1 MIQTVISKLNFAKVF
16 FLSIISSCLT
26 LGFIGAVNKLI
37 NKQLSEKNL
46 NFDLNFCVLLG
57 VFICL
62 YALTRIYFSFSTIKL
77 SQNLFWKLRTEVV
90 SLMSG
95 ANYKEFKKLSDQI
108 TSCLINDITV
118 LTQSAEHS
126 IYFLTSLLT
135 MFLCIG
141 YLAYLSVLLFF
152 ITLTVIIFG
161 GFVYYASFR
170 RNQFFLKAARAEEDK
185 FVGLLTSL
193 TDGFKEI
200 SIDRNKKKTLGEIKL
215 GDVAKQSIDLNT
227 KAFTGISLNQLIGQI
242 LFFTLILTVLLYSH
256 SALGLSVTISV
267 NFVFILMFLRSAIE
281 TTMVLLPSL
290 YQANI
295 AYRRIINLKN
305 SLNKLPFESQGNTQ
319 STFDNFSKIILRQLV
334 HSYPGNS
341 NKEHGF
347 NLGPIDLEISKGD
360 VCFIFGSN
368 GSGKTTLILLL
379 LGLLKPSAGS
389 IVIDDKVI
397 SKDNNEAFKML
408 FGVVFSD
415 YFLFD
420 QIFSSAIQ
428 DATVNEYL
436 EIFELSLKVKWINKA
451 FTTRDLS
458 MGQRKRLALISVLL
472 ENKPIIV
479 LDEWAA
485 DQDPYFRKKFY
496 EQIIPLLKGKGFTI
510 IAITHD
516 DKYYHLTDYLYKMQ
530 EGNLSLI
537 HHKKVNTLQL

>member
-1 MIQTVISKLNFAKVF
+1 MIKTVISKLNFTKVF
-16 FLSIISSCLT
+16 LLSITSSCLT
-26 LGFIGAVNKLI
+26 LGFIGAVNFLI
-37 NKQLSEKNL
+37 NKQVNEVNLS
-46 NFDLNFCVLLG
+46 FDLNFYLVLVL
-57 VFICL
+57 FICL
-62 YALTRIYFSFSTIKL
+62 YALTRIYFSYSTIKL
-77 SQNLFWKLRTEVV
+77 SQNLFWKLRTDVV
-90 SLMSG
+90 GLMSG
-95 ANYKEFKKLSDQI
+95 ANFKEFKKLSDQI
-108 TSCLINDITV
+108 KSCLTSDISI

-141 YLAYLSVLLFF
+141 YLAHLNILLFF
-152 ITLTVIIFG
+152 ITLIVIVLG
-161 GFVYYASFR
+161 GLCYYVSFK
-170 RNQFFLKAARAEEDK
+170 RNQFFLKNARAEEDK
-185 FVGLLTSL
+185 FVRLLTSI

-200 SIDRNKKKTLGEIKL
+200 SIDPNKKKNLGIIKL
-215 GDVAKQSIDLNT
+215 GEVSKQSIDLNT

-242 LFFTLILTVLLYSH
+242 LFFTLILTVLRYSH
-256 SALGLSVTISV
+256 SYFGLPVITSI

-295 AYRRIINLKN
+295 AYRRIINLINILK
-305 SLNKLPFESQGNTQ
+305 KAPPESQEYSQNA
-319 STFDNFSKIILRQLV
+319 FNNFSKIILHQLG
-334 HSYPGNS
+334 HSYSENT
-341 NKEHGF
+341 NKEHDF
-347 NLGPIDLEISKGD
+347 DLGPIDLEISKGD
-360 VCFIFGSN
+360 IYFIFGSN
-368 GSGKTTLILLL
+368 GSGKTTLILVL

-389 IVIDDKVI
+389 IMVDDKVI
-397 SKDNNEAFKML
+397 SKDNIETFQML

-420 QIFSSAIQ
+420 QVFNLDID

-436 EIFELSLKVKWINKA
+436 KIFELSLKVKWVNNS

-458 MGQRKRLALISVLL
+458 MGQRKRLALISILL

-496 EQIIPLLKGKGFTI
+496 EQIIPLLKRKGFTI

-516 DKYYHLTDYLYKMQ
+516 DKYYHLTDYLYQMQ
-530 EGNLSLI
+530 EGNLTLI
-537 HHKKVNTLQL
+537 HREKTNMLQL